1 MSRAGWIMR
10 YRRRHGWCLVRMRRF
25 WQLFRF
31 GLLSRSHCGLRRG
44 FGRMIGAAFF
54 RFCGRHGK
62 PTRVTQESHSVA
74 ETEAIAAELAR
85 ALGPGMAIALH
96 GNLG

>member
-1 MSRAGWIMR
+1 MSRAGWTIR
-10 YRRRHGWCLVRMRRF
+10 YRRRLGWCLVRMRRG
-25 WQLFRF
+25 WRGFRF
-31 GLLSRSHCGLRRG
+31 GRLFRSRCGLRRG

-62 PTRVTQESHSVA
+62 PRRVTQESNSVA

-85 ALGPGMAIALH
+85 TLGPGMAIALH